1 MLCRYYA
8 SDYFR
13 FKLQRL
19 RENGGQG
26 VLALTERDDMLIF
39 GVLIALFII
48 LKILTV
54 VFDDPADLD
63 AENPYLCP
71 DRWAVLPEDM
81 RSVLMPGHKEE
92 KTCFYDRFVK
102 KGIAQI
108 FSFIGIL
115 CLIPLFVLTALFIV
129 ADDPGPVIFKQK
141 RVGKDMKLFY
151 LHKFRSLKTSA
162 PCEVPTHQMGD
173 MRKYMTRVGSFIR
186 RTSLD
191 ELPQL
196 WEIFRGK
203 MSVIGPRPAL
213 WNQADLVAARERHG
227 VNALVPGLTGWA
239 QINGRDNIGISEK
252 AELDYEYLRRESF
265 FFDMKCFFL
274 TIRAVIIGEGAR

>member
-1 MLCRYYA
+1 
-8 SDYFR
+8 
-13 FKLQRL
+13 
-19 RENGGQG
+19 
-26 VLALTERDDMLIF
+26 
-39 GVLIALFII
+39 
-48 LKILTV
+48 
-54 VFDDPADLD
+54 
-63 AENPYLCP
+63 
-71 DRWAVLPEDM
+71 
-81 RSVLMPGHKEE
+81 MPGHKEE

-196 WEIFRGK
+196 WDIFRGK

-274 TIRAVIIGEGAR
+274 TIRAVVVGEGAR

>member
-13 FKLQRL
+13 CKLQRL

-39 GVLIALFII
+39 GVLVALFII
-48 LKILTV
+48 LKILTI

-191 ELPQL
+191 DRSEA
-196 WEIFRGK
+196 G
-203 MSVIGPRPAL
+203 SV
-213 WNQADLVAARERHG
+213 E
-227 VNALVPGLTGWA
+227 PGGSCRCTGEA
-239 QINGRDNIGISEK
+239 
-252 AELDYEYLRRESF
+252 RRECFSAWSDRLGSDQRKGQYRDF
-265 FFDMKCFFL
+265 GEGRAGLRVSAKGEFFL
-274 TIRAVIIGEGAR
+274 

>member
-1 MLCRYYA
+1 M
-8 SDYFR
+8 
-13 FKLQRL
+13 
-19 RENGGQG
+19 
-26 VLALTERDDMLIF
+26 LALTERDDMLIF
-39 GVLIALFII
+39 GVLVALFII
-48 LKILTV
+48 LKILAA

-115 CLIPLFVLTALFIV
+115 CLIPLFVLTALVIV

-162 PCEVPTHQMGD
+162 PCEVPTHQMKIYDTG
-173 MRKYMTRVGSFIR
+173 RLIYPK
-186 RTSLD
+186 D
-191 ELPQL
+191 ES
-196 WEIFRGK
+196 G
-203 MSVIGPRPAL
+203 
-213 WNQADLVAARERHG
+213 
-227 VNALVPGLTGWA
+227 
-239 QINGRDNIGISEK
+239 
-252 AELDYEYLRRESF
+252 
-265 FFDMKCFFL
+265 
-274 TIRAVIIGEGAR
+274 